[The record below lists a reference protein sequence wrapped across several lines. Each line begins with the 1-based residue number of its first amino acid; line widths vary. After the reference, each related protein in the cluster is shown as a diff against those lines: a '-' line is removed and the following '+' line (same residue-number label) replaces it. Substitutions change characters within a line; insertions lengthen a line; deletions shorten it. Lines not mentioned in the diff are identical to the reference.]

1 MLAWFAN
8 HAETMCTLSVGVT
21 RGQLQALQLNLSKWA
36 AMAGLM
42 CDSQDWWG
50 CEALLAG
57 LSQQAAAGVRP
68 ELLKLMQIPGMTAA
82 NARYIA
88 RKCNCLLHSHVH
100 IVCVCVTCGQL
111 QALQM
116 PGTTAANARCIHWVT
131 IAQLA
136 FDGLVNACR
145 DQNSDRVAG
154 QHCQYITAFSQQ
166 QTFASQQHCLHVL
179 HDQQSA

>member
-1 MLAWFAN
+1 
-8 HAETMCTLSVGVT
+8 MCTLSVGVT

-88 RKCNCLLHSHVH
+88 RKCNCLLHSYVH
-100 IVCVCVTCGQL
+100 TVGMTRGQL

-116 PGTTAANARCIHWVT
+116 HGITAANARCIRWVT

-136 FDGLVNACR
+136 FDKLVNACR
-145 DQNSDRVAG
+145 DQNSDRAAG
-154 QHCQYITAFSQQ
+154 QHSQYITACSQQ
-166 QTFASQQHCLHVL
+166 QTF
-179 HDQQSA
+179 